1 MGIGKKTFREF
12 FAPISFTDRKRR
24 RKVSN
29 EGRNQRKTVSVVKT
43 EEIYTVKFRPFE
55 NATTNNKSV
64 KLKLF

>member
-55 NATTNNKSV
+55 NAVLNCSSIEN
-64 KLKLF
+64 